1 MLCWLVS
8 FEKMAGKW
16 HLIGFASN
24 TDWFVSRKASMKMG
38 TAIFTPTADGDLNLS
53 HASLR

>member
-1 MLCWLVS
+1 
-8 FEKMAGKW
+8 MAGKW

-24 TDWFVSRKASMKMG
+24 TEWFVSRKASMKMG
-38 TAIFTPTADGDLNLS
+38 TAIFSPTVDGDLNLS